1 MAHYLKVIQRENI
14 GAAKEKDDLKNE
26 LDAWIK
32 KLVTEMPNPGPD
44 LKARCP
50 LAAASI
56 EVLDHADNPGFY
68 SVGMKVRPHFQ
79 IEGVNVDLSLVSQM
93 PKAK

>member
-1 MAHYLKVIQRENI
+1 MQRE
-14 GAAKEKDDLKNE
+14 
-26 LDAWIK
+26 LDQWIK
-32 KLVTEMPNPGPD
+32 KLITEMPNPGPD

-50 LAAASI
+50 LRAASI
-56 EVLDHADNPGFY
+56 EVIDHADNPGFY
-68 SVGMKVRPHFQ
+68 SVAMKVRPHFQ